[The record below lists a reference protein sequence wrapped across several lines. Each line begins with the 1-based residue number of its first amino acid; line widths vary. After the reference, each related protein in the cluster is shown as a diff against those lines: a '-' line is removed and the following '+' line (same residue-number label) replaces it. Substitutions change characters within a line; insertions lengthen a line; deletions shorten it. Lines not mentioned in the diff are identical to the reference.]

1 MDITLRQLR
10 TFCAVYETGNFTRA
24 AESLNLTQSTVS
36 KLCSELEKGVGF
48 ELFERSSR
56 GVLPREGANDLYA
69 YAQEVLGSLRAA
81 QRSLQSLAGLE
92 RGEVAIAAS
101 PIMMHTLICPVVVA
115 FHAKYPNI
123 VFNLLELSGDE
134 AVEHVLQGKADLGL
148 VALEQED
155 SRLKS
160 RVVYRD
166 SLYAV
171 VVNSHPLAGR
181 QSVMWADL
189 APYPHIILRS
199 VYTVQRKV
207 DQILRQKNIEFHL
220 VAQTGTLT
228 TAFSLVRNGMGM
240 TIMPGYIRSLCH
252 EMNLKALS
260 IIDEPETVHELSIL
274 RRADH
279 HLPRAAEVFLRD
291 LESSIS
297 ALQNS
302 LVLK

>member
-10 TFCAVYETGNFTRA
+10 TFCAVYELGNFTRA
-24 AESLNLTQSTVS
+24 AESLSLTQSTVS
-36 KLCSELEKGVGF
+36 KLCFELEKSVGF

-56 GVLPREGANDLYA
+56 GVLPREGADDLYA

-92 RGEVAIAAS
+92 RGEIVIAAS

-115 FHAKYPNI
+115 FHEKYPQI
-123 VFNLLELSGDE
+123 VFDLLELSGDE
-134 AVEHVLQGKADLGL
+134 AVDHVLQGKADLGL
-148 VALEQED
+148 VALERENP
-155 SRLKS
+155 RLKS

-171 VVNSHPLAGR
+171 VASDHPLAAR
-181 QSVMWADL
+181 QSVAWADL
-189 APYPHIILRS
+189 APYSHIILRS

-207 DQILRQKNIEFHL
+207 DRILRQKQIEFHS

-228 TAFSLVRNGMGM
+228 TAFSLVRSGMGI
-240 TIMPGYIRSLCH
+240 TVMPGYIRNLCR
-252 EMNLKALS
+252 EMNLRALS

-274 RRADH
+274 QRADH
-279 HLPRAAEVFLRD
+279 HLPRAAEVFLID
-291 LESSIS
+291 LESSIF
-297 ALQNS
+297 ALQHALN
-302 LVLK
+302 LK